1 MNQNQRNSS
10 QEAERALWK
19 GSPSKRAAIVSPL
32 IYLCAFTAGFAYFPD
47 VPDVVTRGVTQL
59 SGQYAPWMEFTAY
72 IIAAIFLL
80 PSIWSFLGQ
89 ITTSYECTTERLII
103 RKGILVRTE
112 DEVELY
118 RVIDVLQSANVLQM
132 LVGVGTVFVKS
143 TDQTGN
149 VSIASVTQS
158 GKVRNVIRSAS
169 EECKTRRGTLRVLN
183 EAAGAL

>member
-1 MNQNQRNSS
+1 M
-10 QEAERALWK
+10 
-19 GSPSKRAAIVSPL
+19 V
-32 IYLCAFTAGFAYFPD
+32 AGFIYFPE
-47 VPDVVTRGVTQL
+47 VPGIVTRIATQV
-59 SGQYAPWMEFTAY
+59 SGQYTPWMDLTAY
-72 IIAAIFLL
+72 IIAGLFLL
-80 PSIWSFLGQ
+80 PSCWSFLSQ
-89 ITTSYECTTERLII
+89 ITTNYECTSERLII

-149 VSIASVTQS
+149 VAIASVTKS
-158 GKVRNVIRSAS
+158 GKVRNVIRTAS

-183 EAAGAL
+183 EAAGAF

>member
-1 MNQNQRNSS
+1 MNQRNSPT
-10 QEAERALWK
+10 EAERTLWK

-32 IYLCAFTAGFAYFPD
+32 IYLCALAAGFIYFPE
-47 VPDVVTRGVTQL
+47 VPGVATRIVTQL
-59 SGQYAPWMEFTAY
+59 SGQYSPWMDFTAY
-72 IIAAIFLL
+72 FVACLFML
-80 PSIWSFLGQ
+80 PSIWSFLSQ
-89 ITTSYECTTERLII
+89 ITTNYECTSERLII
-103 RKGILVRTE
+103 RKGIAVRTE

-149 VSIASVTQS
+149 VAIASVTHS
-158 GKVRNVIRSAS
+158 GKVRNVIRTAS

-183 EAAGAL
+183 EAAGAF